1 MAQREGSRT
10 PHEGTIEFISL
21 DSHKGAGE
29 SVSDTS
35 QQSSA
40 RAVTVAVLSGA
51 RAPCWHFC
59 CFPGMHLEASSY
71 LGSFLLPLPELLC
84 WDLPCHSATAARG
97 AGMFLLHLEP
107 WLLRACEE

>member
-29 SVSDTS
+29 PGSVSDTS

-40 RAVTVAVLSGA
+40 RAIPVAVLSGA
-51 RAPCWHFC
+51 PCSC
-59 CFPGMHLEASSY
+59 CFPGIHRHLETSSY
-71 LGSFLLPLPELLC
+71 LACFLLPLPGC
-84 WDLPCHSATAARG
+84 C
-97 AGMFLLHLEP
+97 AGTCQVT
-107 WLLRACEE
+107 W